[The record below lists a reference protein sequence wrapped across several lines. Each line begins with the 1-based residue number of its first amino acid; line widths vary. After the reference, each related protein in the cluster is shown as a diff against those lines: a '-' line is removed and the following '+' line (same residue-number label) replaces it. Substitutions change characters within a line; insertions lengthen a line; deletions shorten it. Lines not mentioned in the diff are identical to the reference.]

1 MWNSI
6 LAMFGFTAL
15 ALSGLSIFLIRKKAG
30 VNAIENASRIQQ
42 VSDKFL
48 QLVDDVKKE
57 VREEYAKRL
66 EEERQLIESIRSCQQ
81 EQVNEIHGRIS
92 ALEQQLPSLLEQQ
105 EKSRH
110 TLQQFQDALAEISEA
125 ISRDKSELDEKTETL
140 RREAK
145 QATGLNGDS
154 LESIRVA
161 MENLQKSVLNQKEEI
176 LGIEG
181 KIRTEKDAINSVSVG
196 FAQAMN
202 RIMKLETGLQAT
214 EAKIREYRA
223 SQETQDLD
231 ISKIIADSRSSI
243 SEVLSRFSF
252 RLVEIEERIRAHQES
267 SAQVELE
274 QERKTSEITSEIQ
287 SAIQAIGK
295 IEADIPGI
303 VAACVDQILLQR
315 VDEMKNGLAA
325 HESDTQ
331 LRIEALKN
339 AFEAFSEQV
348 SSLLE
353 NHAERKDLEKVLMK
367 VLTTRQRL
375 HSLVSFV
382 AALRKTLPVVPL
394 VTFGEAKLPTVS
406 EPELKR
412 DEEQIPDVS
421 SETETKP
428 VEEGT
433 GEGALESQTSETEEN
448 REDAEDQ
455 KEPQEVIEE
464 EELEPESE
472 DEQEEDSHRI
482 EPIRRGGQR
491 LGYTREAGPTGKR
504 ECIDILCLNRG
515 TLWEV
520 FGRIPKRVLRYSP
533 SVFENNEKALW
544 GKSYGELPITRLKG
558 TLRCEWIRQG
568 FPETIEREFGQ
579 DDFLLFK
586 MMRQGTLSKMVSEHS
601 AGDYICIVPWNYT
614 REEEISGRPFES
626 PEPCSIDGARV
637 HFFHITAHS
646 GIAFRRPDGSI
657 LKVMSSWQEFRLE
670 GNTSPYLAGPN
681 GEPIFFLQPPAIVAE
696 QDACWNNVG
705 RIVIRSDIEGEKRER
720 RYFLPVTGKSRQI
733 HIPEGLESSGG
744 HYTVLLYDRHD
755 GLLESHPFAFHRG
768 LRGIDVGG
776 YDPFGVSES
785 NRTLT
790 MNLLHFVGY
799 EPVLESTELGP
810 FIEIESGRKETTVL
824 ISISPE
830 CETLNWKI
838 RPGKPDEMRF
848 QTNLPF
854 LWWGIGKEMTDLIL
868 GNQPLEVVLK
878 TIRPASGF
886 KLFVRVPVTASNL
899 KARFSAA
906 GFAQQR
912 LHKEEGFW
920 TIEMAELGAAITLNP
935 AKFAEFR
942 TPLVLSLEDGEK
954 AHKIHL
960 ADYIVRKKCVFC
972 EEKRTEG
979 EMKTHL
985 KEKHEDEICSEF
997 FRELTYDEI
1006 AEADRSLP
1014 AKIYKCTFPGC
1025 LYYLKVSYEDALENP
1040 TSGILNHFE
1049 REHRGKQPSFRP
1061 VTSIEEIR
1069 KNLLSTLCETWRC
1082 EVCGEDFT
1090 SREEMLK
1097 HAMTEHLDRL
1107 ATDGGD

>member
-1 MWNSI
+1 
-6 LAMFGFTAL
+6 
-15 ALSGLSIFLIRKKAG
+15 
-30 VNAIENASRIQQ
+30 
-42 VSDKFL
+42 
-48 QLVDDVKKE
+48 
-57 VREEYAKRL
+57 
-66 EEERQLIESIRSCQQ
+66 
-81 EQVNEIHGRIS
+81 
-92 ALEQQLPSLLEQQ
+92 
-105 EKSRH
+105 
-110 TLQQFQDALAEISEA
+110 
-125 ISRDKSELDEKTETL
+125 
-140 RREAK
+140 
-145 QATGLNGDS
+145 
-154 LESIRVA
+154 
-161 MENLQKSVLNQKEEI
+161 
-176 LGIEG
+176 
-181 KIRTEKDAINSVSVG
+181 
-196 FAQAMN
+196 MN
-202 RIMKLETGLQAT
+202 RIMKLETGLQAA
-214 EAKIREYRA
+214 EARIGEYRA

-231 ISKIIADSRSSI
+231 ISKIISDSRSSV
-243 SEVLSRFSF
+243 SEALSLFSI
-252 RLVEIEERIRAHQES
+252 RLAEIEERIRAHQES

-274 QERKTSEITSEIQ
+274 QERKTAEIESETQ
-287 SAIQAIGK
+287 AAIHAIGK
-295 IEADIPGI
+295 MEADIPGI
-303 VAACVDQILLQR
+303 VAACLEQILLPR
-315 VDEMKNGLAA
+315 VDEMKNGFVA

-331 LRIEALKN
+331 LRVEALKN

-353 NHAERKDLEKVLMK
+353 NHVERKELEKVLMK

-375 HSLVSFV
+375 HSLVLFI
-382 AALRKTLPVVPL
+382 AALRKAPSESPIVPS
-394 VTFGEAKLPTVS
+394 VEAKPTMIF
-406 EPELKR
+406 EPELIR
-412 DEEQIPDVS
+412 DEEQIQDVGL
-421 SETETKP
+421 ETETKP
-428 VEEGT
+428 EGEGT
-433 GEGALESQTSETEEN
+433 GEGAPVSQTAETEGTGKLVE
-448 REDAEDQ
+448 EE
-455 KEPQEVIEE
+455 ETQEVTDE

-472 DEQEEDSHRI
+472 DEQDEDSRRI
-482 EPIRRGGQR
+482 EPVRRGGQR
-491 LGYTREAGPTGKR
+491 LGYTREAGPAGKR
-504 ECIDILCLNRG
+504 DSIDILCLNRG

-520 FGRIPKRVLRYSP
+520 VGRIPKRVLRCLP

-558 TLRCEWIRQG
+558 TLRCEWTRQG

-579 DDFLLFK
+579 DGFLLFK
-586 MMRQGTLSKMVSEHS
+586 IMRQGTLSKMVSEHS

-614 REEEISGRPFES
+614 REERISGRPFEN

-637 HFFHITAHS
+637 HFFHTTTRS

-657 LKVMSSWQEFRLE
+657 LKVMSSWQEFHFE
-670 GNTSPYLAGPN
+670 GSTSPYLTGPN
-681 GEPIFFLQPPAIVAE
+681 GEPIFFLHPPAIVAE
-696 QDACWNNVG
+696 EDACWNNVG
-705 RIVIRSDIEGEKRER
+705 RIVIRSDIEGQRRER
-720 RYFLPVTGKSRQI
+720 RYFFPGTGKARQI
-733 HIPEGLESSGG
+733 RIPEGLESSGG
-744 HYTVLLYDRHD
+744 HYTVLLYDSHD
-755 GLLESHPFAFHRG
+755 ELLESHPFAFHKG

-776 YDPFGVSES
+776 YDPFGVSEL

-790 MNLLHFVGY
+790 MNLLHFAGY
-799 EPVLESTELGP
+799 EPVLESTELSP
-810 FIEIESGRKETTVL
+810 FIEIESGKQETTVL

-848 QTNLPF
+848 QINLPF

-899 KARFSAA
+899 KARFFAA

-912 LHKEEGFW
+912 LHKEEEFW
-920 TIEMAELGAAITLNP
+920 AIEMAELGAAITLNP
-935 AKFAEFR
+935 AKFAESR

-972 EEKRTEG
+972 EEKLAEG

-985 KEKHEDEICSEF
+985 KEKHEDDICSEF

-1061 VTSIEEIR
+1061 VMSIPEIR
-1069 KNLLSTLCETWRC
+1069 ENILSTLCETWRC